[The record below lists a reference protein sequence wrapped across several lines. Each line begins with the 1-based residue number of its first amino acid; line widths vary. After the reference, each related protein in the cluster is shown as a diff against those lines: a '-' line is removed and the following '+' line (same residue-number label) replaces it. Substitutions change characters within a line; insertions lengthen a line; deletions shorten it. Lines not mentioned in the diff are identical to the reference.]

1 MSAPSIERRLQKRL
15 ILMTADQTMVA
26 DVDAQLG
33 DGWTLSTITDLE
45 QIGDW
50 NEVLLYRFLII
61 DLNEYEAFDPID
73 VIRQIRMQFQI
84 NIPVFCFGGDED
96 VQDEMRLSRADRF
109 FSREEM
115 LKMLPEFLKQYDW

>member
-15 ILMTADQTMVA
+15 ILMTTDQSMVA
-26 DVDAQLG
+26 DVQAQLG
-33 DGWTLSTITDLE
+33 EQWQLSAVTDLE

-50 NEVLLYRFLII
+50 NEILLYRFLII
-61 DLNEYEAFDPID
+61 DLDEYDAFDPID

-115 LKMLPEFLKQYDW
+115 LLMLPEFLKQYDW